1 MNTKSVKLYLAAG
14 YSSAEFMMASEQF
27 TSDHGKAIII
37 MVHSDRGKNLVSAA
51 KEIDEAELDWDMIE
65 RLSDYK
71 TKCVFC
77 PSGAQFR
84 NGGA

>member
-1 MNTKSVKLYLAAG
+1 M
-14 YSSAEFMMASEQF
+14 
-27 TSDHGKAIII
+27 
-37 MVHSDRGKNLVSAA
+37 VSAA

-77 PSGAQFR
+77 PCGAQFR
-84 NGGA
+84 NGKA

>member
-1 MNTKSVKLYLAAG
+1 MAAG
-14 YSSAEFMMASEQF
+14 YSSAEFTMASEQF
-27 TSDHGKAIII
+27 TSDHGKPVII

-51 KEIDEAELDWDMIE
+51 SRLT

-71 TKCVFC
+71 TKWVLC

-84 NGGA
+84 NGGGLPRGIVLC